1 MLSLFFID
9 RVANY
14 TASDG
19 LIRRLFDEEFERL
32 KDDYGAFKH
41 LTAAQV
47 RQAYFAKK
55 KQKDGREED
64 VDTES
69 RNAGEREME
78 KQAFALIMR
87 DKERL
92 LSFDEPV
99 SFIFAHSALKEGWDN
114 PNVFQICTLNQTVS
128 EIKKRQEIGRGL
140 RLAVNQVGERV
151 HDEEVN
157 VLTVVANESYQN
169 YVGRLQSEYV
179 ADGDAP
185 PPAPTNAHLK
195 RDAIRNDRIFFQNE
209 HFEAFWGKLNQRL
222 RYRMHI
228 ETPALIEAC
237 VMRLNRQT
245 FPGRV
250 LVVERKGDAG
260 RVQDQR
266 QARHRERGRGD
277 AQSLRRRGRARD
289 DHPHLQAGRRYR
301 QGDPQRAPTQPGH
314 VGDRAG
320 RECVPRDLHERIVA
334 AGRR

>member
-1 MLSLFFID
+1 MVLHQGDDLKQKTGRPEHDGFVVENIDLGAGYVEFRNGERLYLLAGMAPSRPAVFREQIRQTILRHMRWQAEVAPHDVKVLSLFFID

-55 KQKDGREED
+55 KQKDGREEE

-157 VLTVVANESYQN
+157 VLTVVANE
-169 YVGRLQSEYV
+169 LSE
-179 ADGDAP
+179 
-185 PPAPTNAHLK
+185 
-195 RDAIRNDRIFFQNE
+195 
-209 HFEAFWGKLNQRL
+209 L
-222 RYRMHI
+222 RRSLA
-228 ETPALIEAC
+228 E
-237 VMRLNRQT
+237 
-245 FPGRV
+245 RV
-250 LVVERKGDAG
+250 
-260 RVQDQR
+260 
-266 QARHRERGRGD
+266 
-277 AQSLRRRGRARD
+277 RRGRRRAA
-289 DHPHLQAGRRYR
+289 AGAHERPSET
-301 QGDPQRAPTQPGH
+301 GCDPQRP
-314 VGDRAG
+314 
-320 RECVPRDLHERIVA
+320 DLLPE
-334 AGRR
+334 